1 MIVVTPFVVLS
12 EAPALSEA
20 EGKDLHVQCSS

>member
-1 MIVVTPFVVLS
+1 MIVVAPFVVLS

-20 EGKDLHVQCSS
+20 EGKDLHLRFTS